1 MPKPNPEAGQGRG
14 LRLSAAQE
22 DYLKALYE
30 LAPKG
35 EAVSTSALAGRLS
48 ISAPAATE
56 MLGKLAALQLVS
68 YDRYRGAVLTQAGR
82 LVALETIRHHR
93 LIESYLVHALG
104 YSWDEVHEE
113 ADRLEH
119 FISERLEGRIAAALG
134 NPEVDP
140 HGDPIPSL
148 AGSVHEP
155 SLVPLRD
162 RRAGET
168 VVVRRVSDRN
178 AEKLRALDE
187 LGLRPG
193 SRLEVIGES
202 QWEGP
207 IEIRLGEDTRQLPL
221 GLADAVFVEPV
232 ESAEPVEPPPAS
244 P

>member
-1 MPKPNPEAGQGRG
+1 MSKPTPESERGRG

-30 LAPKG
+30 LAPEG
-35 EAVSTSALAGRLS
+35 EHISTSALASRLR

-56 MLGKLAALQLVS
+56 MLGKLATLQLVS
-68 YDRYRGAVLTQAGR
+68 YDRYRGAVLTEAGR

-93 LIESYLVHALG
+93 LIESYLVSALG

-140 HGDPIPSL
+140 HGDPIPSA
-148 AGSVHEP
+148 AGSVAEP
-155 SLVPLRD
+155 NLLRLRD
-162 RRAGET
+162 RHAGET

-178 AEKLRALDE
+178 ADKLRALDD

-193 SRLEVIGES
+193 IRLEIVGES
-202 QWEGP
+202 RWEGP
-207 IEIRLGEDTRQLPL
+207 IEIRLGPETRQIPL
-221 GLADAVFVEPV
+221 GLADAVLVEP
-232 ESAEPVEPPPAS
+232 A
-244 P
+244 

>member
-1 MPKPNPEAGQGRG
+1 MVFGMPKPEPRTGQGRG
-14 LRLSAAQE
+14 ARLSAAQE

-30 LAPKG
+30 LAEEG
-35 EAVSTSALAGRLS
+35 EPVSTSALAGRLS

-56 MLGKLAALQLVS
+56 MLGKLATLGLVLH
-68 YDRYRGAVLTQAGR
+68 DRYRGTTLTEAGR

-93 LIESYLVHALG
+93 LIESYLVRALG

-119 FISERLEGRIAAALG
+119 FISERLEGRIAEALG

-148 AGSVHEP
+148 GG
-155 SLVPLRD
+155 LVSERHLVRLRD
-162 RRAGET
+162 LRAGET

-178 AEKLRALDE
+178 PDKLRALDE

-193 SRLEVIGES
+193 SRLEVVADS
-202 QWEGP
+202 LWDGP
-207 IEIRLGEDTRQLPL
+207 MEIRLDQRSSQLPL
-221 GLADAVFVEPV
+221 GLADAVFVER
-232 ESAEPVEPPPAS
+232 EPRPLGL
-244 P
+244 